1 MSSTESKIENDRLET
16 IFSFLFFYENL
27 DCLFNWSKKKKLAY
41 LKKYCLSFIFL
52 FLILKE
58 VVFSFAPKKISVSLI
73 SNLKNRII
81 SYS

>member
-1 MSSTESKIENDRLET
+1 MKIWIVYL
-16 IFSFLFFYENL
+16 IGP
-27 DCLFNWSKKKKLAY
+27 KKKLAY
-41 LKKYCLSFIFL
+41 LKKYCLSFTFL

-58 VVFSFAPKKISVSLI
+58 VVFSFAPKKNSVSLK